1 MNSKFKRIALHSHA
15 KKEMKKMKKNIV
27 LTGYMGTGKTTI
39 GNNLAKEMG
48 MKFIDTDELI
58 EKKAGIK
65 ISEIFKNFGEEKF
78 REIETEV
85 AKEML
90 KINNSI
96 ISTGG
101 GIVLKDKNMEYLR
114 KNGIVFLLWASP
126 ETIYNRIKN
135 NKNRPLLRVK
145 NPQKKIEEML
155 EEREVKYKESN
166 DFEIITDQ
174 KSIYGIILEIKKKYL
189 DNY

>member
-1 MNSKFKRIALHSHA
+1 
-15 KKEMKKMKKNIV
+15 MKKNIV